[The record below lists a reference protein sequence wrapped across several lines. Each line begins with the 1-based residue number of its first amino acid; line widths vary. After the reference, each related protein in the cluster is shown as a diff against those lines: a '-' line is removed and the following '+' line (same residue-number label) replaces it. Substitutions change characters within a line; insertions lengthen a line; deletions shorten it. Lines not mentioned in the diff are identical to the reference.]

1 MILADVLKIVFLI
14 LGALIVVISYWLAA
28 IALVPGTVNGT
39 RLAYTTR
46 PGRITIT
53 GLLIGLPL
61 VVLGAALVNGAPH
74 PGLKLLGAGIASLPI
89 LLGLVGSAGLSE
101 CVGHGLMH
109 GDDAHNPWRRSLRGA
124 VVLALTFLLPV
135 IGWFIVLPLTVFSGF
150 GALVF
155 ATRREPITQLAVVGG
170 TA

>member
-14 LGALIVVISYWLAA
+14 LGALIVIISYWLAA
-28 IALVPGTVNGT
+28 IALVPGTVNST
-39 RLAYTTR
+39 RLSYAQR
-46 PGRITIT
+46 SGRITLT

-61 VVLGAALVNGAPH
+61 VVLGAALVNAGPH
-74 PGLKLLGAGIASLPI
+74 PALKLLGVSIAALPI
-89 LLGLVGSAGLSE
+89 VMGLVGSAGLAE

-135 IGWFIVLPLTVFSGF
+135 IGWFIVLPLAVCSGF
-150 GALVF
+150 GALIF
-155 ATRREPITQLAVVGG
+155 ETRRGRITKPAVLGS
-170 TA
+170 AA